1 MVAADLRHR
10 PPSGHGWEPASA
22 RRSAG
27 PGGHRQWRQRPL
39 FFVSREQ
46 VNVQIPFGLTGER
59 ATIRVTKAGA
69 ITGEVSVPLAPTS
82 PGVFSF
88 IQQQSLFAAIV
99 THADGTLVT
108 IEQPAAPGETV
119 VIYVTG
125 LGELDPP
132 VATGAANPGL
142 GGESIARATDPQVL
156 VLFNRALA
164 QTFFAGG
171 TPGFAGLYQINATI
185 PVDVPAGTNVV
196 LAVLTS
202 NAFHDQVD
210 IPISEATVQSIKADD
225 RAQPRK
231 LDIRIPPRSRV
242 Q

>member
-1 MVAADLRHR
+1 MQPRASGFEFVAQSL
-10 PPSGHGWEPASA
+10 E
-22 RRSAG
+22 
-27 PGGHRQWRQRPL
+27 
-39 FFVSREQ
+39 
-46 VNVQIPFGLTGER
+46 
-59 ATIRVTKAGA
+59 
-69 ITGEVSVPLAPTS
+69 PLAEPHADREDAENQS
-82 PGVFSF
+82 ADDEAGHQAPLDGLRPSF

-119 VIYVTG
+119 VIYATG

-132 VATGAANPGL
+132 VAAGAANPGL
-142 GGESIARATDPQVL
+142 GGESVASVTDPQVL

-164 QTFFAGG
+164 QTVFAGG

-185 PVDVPAGTNVV
+185 PADVPAGTNAL

-210 IPISEATVQSIKADD
+210 IPISEATVASIKSDD
-225 RAQPRK
+225 RAQPRT
-231 LDIRIPPRSRV
+231 LYIRIPPRSRV